1 LSRPATLEK
10 WKVDLRPDEEDAIK
24 LGALRRS
31 LEEAR
36 EELRYMKTR
45 ASDSLPGRKTPGTF
59 PEHDVDVVVGMNW
72 RLTPKLRARGLAAPV
87 GDHFIHVHV
96 ELGAASRHSDMQ
108 RKHVLMATSEDFI
121 TGLNNW
127 SVPIVV

>member
-59 PEHDVDVVVGMNW
+59 PEPDVDVVVGMNC
-72 RLTPKLRARGLAAPV
+72 RLTPKLRARELAAPV
-87 GDHFIHVHV
+87 GDHFIHV
-96 ELGAASRHSDMQ
+96 M
-108 RKHVLMATSEDFI
+108 
-121 TGLNNW
+121 LNC
-127 SVPIVV
+127 VPLPVIQTCRGNMSSWRPARISSQV